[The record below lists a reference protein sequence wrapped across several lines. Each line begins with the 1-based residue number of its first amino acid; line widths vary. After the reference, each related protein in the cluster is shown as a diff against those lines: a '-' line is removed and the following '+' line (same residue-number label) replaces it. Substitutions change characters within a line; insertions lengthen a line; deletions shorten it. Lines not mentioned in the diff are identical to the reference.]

1 MTLVLAARID
11 EAISVSDAR
20 ASLSLFF
27 QLEHRQNKGRLVLV
41 SGANGVSIAA
51 TLVEANNTSRVNKET
66 QGPFDLVAKIHKEYN
81 TNTSS
86 FRSVVGIKHKRN
98 LLPILWQS

>member
-1 MTLVLAARID
+1 MSSVTL
-11 EAISVSDAR
+11 

-27 QLEHRQNKGRLVLV
+27 QLEHRQNKGRIVLV

-51 TLVEANNTSRVNKET
+51 TLVEANNTSNFNITRVNKET
-66 QGPFDLVAKIHKEYN
+66 QGPFDPVAKIHKEYN
-81 TNTSS
+81 TNTSF

>member
-1 MTLVLAARID
+1 MSSVTL
-11 EAISVSDAR
+11 

-51 TLVEANNTSRVNKET
+51 TLVEANNTSNFNITRVNKET
-66 QGPFDLVAKIHKEYN
+66 QGPFDPVAKIHKEYN
-81 TNTSS
+81 TNTSF

>member
-1 MTLVLAARID
+1 MSSVTL
-11 EAISVSDAR
+11 

-51 TLVEANNTSRVNKET
+51 TLVEANNTSNFNITWVNKET
-66 QGPFDLVAKIHKEYN
+66 QGPFDPVAKIHKEYN
-81 TNTSS
+81 TNTSF
-86 FRSVVGIKHKRN
+86 FRSVVGIKHKHN

>member
-66 QGPFDLVAKIHKEYN
+66 QGPFDPVAKIHKE
-81 TNTSS
+81 
-86 FRSVVGIKHKRN
+86 
-98 LLPILWQS
+98 

>member
-1 MTLVLAARID
+1 MSSVTL
-11 EAISVSDAR
+11 

-66 QGPFDLVAKIHKEYN
+66 QGPFDPVAKIHKE
-81 TNTSS
+81 
-86 FRSVVGIKHKRN
+86 
-98 LLPILWQS
+98 

>member
-11 EAISVSDAR
+11 ASDGKVSNAISVSDAR

-27 QLEHRQNKGRLVLV
+27 QLEHRRNKGRLVLV

-51 TLVEANNTSRVNKET
+51 TLVEANNTSNFNITRVNKKT
-66 QGPFDLVAKIHKEYN
+66 QGPFDPVAKIHKE
-81 TNTSS
+81 
-86 FRSVVGIKHKRN
+86 
-98 LLPILWQS
+98 

>member
-1 MTLVLAARID
+1 MSSVTL
-11 EAISVSDAR
+11 

-51 TLVEANNTSRVNKET
+51 TLVEANNTNRVNEEI
-66 QGPFDLVAKIHKEYN
+66 QGPFDPVAKIHKEYN
-81 TNTSS
+81 TTHKLLSICGRYKTQTQSS
-86 FRSVVGIKHKRN
+86 SDPMAVIEYADMC
-98 LLPILWQS
+98 L